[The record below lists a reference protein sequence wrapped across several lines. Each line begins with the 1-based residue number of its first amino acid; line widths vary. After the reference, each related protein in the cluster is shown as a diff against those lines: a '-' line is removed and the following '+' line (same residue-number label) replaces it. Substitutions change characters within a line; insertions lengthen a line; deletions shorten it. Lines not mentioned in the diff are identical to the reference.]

1 MLTYVYQVSNGS
13 KQTYLCYSDS
23 IVNVLKW
30 FVIVDVEMSN
40 CKPVIA
46 VQLKNSVDEKY
57 LIVELY
63 QLLVHF
69 FSTELYLNF
78 LPTET

>member
-1 MLTYVYQVSNGS
+1 
-13 KQTYLCYSDS
+13 
-23 IVNVLKW
+23 
-30 FVIVDVEMSN
+30 MSN

-63 QLLVHF
+63 HI
-69 FSTELYLNF
+69 
-78 LPTET
+78 

>member
-1 MLTYVYQVSNGS
+1 MGPNKL
-13 KQTYLCYSDS
+13 TYLCYSDS